1 MLIMA
6 EDDNESVT
14 VFLVWPVVIYSCNES
29 HENLYLNVVCDNGI
43 HMWELFHSVAMVTMM
58 TMITMMMMMTI
69 LRWALWREHC
79 FCKVAT

>member
-29 HENLYLNVVCDNGI
+29 HKNLYLNVVCDNGI
-43 HMWELFHSVAMVTMM
+43 HMWDLFQ
-58 TMITMMMMMTI
+58 
-69 LRWALWREHC
+69 WQW
-79 FCKVAT
+79 